1 MAFSVITGSDFHHGA
16 SDPFQLTKEI
26 ESIFLEKIK
35 EVKPQIVAITGDWWH
50 KRLHSD
56 SIPYQKSIQ
65 TILAIASEVVSYGGY
80 FRFVKGTLTHD
91 LETAETLKLVL
102 DNFLDPIKC
111 KIITS
116 VEIETIYIE
125 NKPYKIGYLP
135 EEYPQDVDTYYQ
147 EFFDQIATLDFVFGH
162 GTFRFAAN
170 SMQISEMERSIA
182 SAPVFDE
189 KLFNSNVKYFTAFGH
204 IHTHTSCE
212 NVYYNSSF
220 SRQAHGEEDPKGFL
234 HFEVDGDSYKMTF
247 VENTLAPK
255 FIKIP
260 LSILLKKVARSESSS
275 DAQFYTYLCHV
286 IAKQFDKF
294 FKIRLDV
301 DIEVDDMFKTVVR
314 SFFSGNP
321 CFEYFETKK
330 VKEINNSVS
339 EMLSKSINATNFD
352 SEVEQEVNTVKN
364 KIIQEILHNPAAVQT
379 NINLF
384 QKLIEDDPIDPSL
397 IKKIYSEV

>member
-1 MAFSVITGSDFHHGA
+1 M
-16 SDPFQLTKEI
+16 
-26 ESIFLEKIK
+26 
-35 EVKPQIVAITGDWWH
+35 
-50 KRLHSD
+50 
-56 SIPYQKSIQ
+56 
-65 TILAIASEVVSYGGY
+65 
-80 FRFVKGTLTHD
+80 
-91 LETAETLKLVL
+91 
-102 DNFLDPIKC
+102 
-111 KIITS
+111 
-116 VEIETIYIE
+116 
-125 NKPYKIGYLP
+125 
-135 EEYPQDVDTYYQ
+135 
-147 EFFDQIATLDFVFGH
+147 
-162 GTFRFAAN
+162 
-170 SMQISEMERSIA
+170 
-182 SAPVFDE
+182 
-189 KLFNSNVKYFTAFGH
+189 
-204 IHTHTSCE
+204 
-212 NVYYNSSF
+212 
-220 SRQAHGEEDPKGFL
+220 
-234 HFEVDGDSYKMTF
+234 
-247 VENTLAPK
+247 
-255 FIKIP
+255 
-260 LSILLKKVARSESSS
+260 ARSESSS

-339 EMLSKSINATNFD
+339 EMLSKSISTTNFD